1 MNLNQID
8 IISIPVTNQK
18 AEKDFYQKILGFELV
33 RENPMSDDTQWIQLA
48 PSSASSS
55 SITLVTWFDKMPPGS
70 IQGLVIGTNNIE
82 ADYEELTQRGVKLSP
97 IQDAP
102 WGKSAMFNDPDGNG
116 WVLQQSKFS

>member
-8 IISIPVTNQK
+8 IISIPVTNQQ
-18 AEKDFYQKILGFELV
+18 AAKDFYQKILGFELI
-33 RENPMSDDTQWIQLA
+33 RENPMSDETQWIQLT
-48 PSSASSS
+48 PSPASSS

-82 ADYEELTQRGVKLSP
+82 ADYRELTQRGVKLSP
-97 IQDAP
+97 IQDLP